1 MKKISLIFIA
11 LSFALLFLGCGNNNE
26 ASRYSSTAAD
36 RDTIESFGVDGQF
49 AIYKFS
55 DENFNKKLD
64 LYDTKNQDAIDII
77 SNYKEI
83 EPYVY
88 TIGEKG
94 YTKLNYANG
103 NLIQSNDLNKFS
115 NNDKAIF
122 EDLNK

>member
-11 LSFALLFLGCGNNNE
+11 LSFVLLFLFCGNNE
-26 ASRYSSTAAD
+26 VPRYSSTGD

-49 AIYKFS
+49 AIYKCV
-55 DENFNKKLD
+55 DNNFNKKLD
-64 LYDTKNQDAIDII
+64 LFDTKNQHRIDLV

-88 TIGEKG
+88 TIGENG

-103 NLIQSNDLNKFS
+103 NLIQSNDLNEFS

-122 EDLNK
+122 EKLN

>member
-11 LSFALLFLGCGNNNE
+11 LSFVLLFIFYGNDE
-26 ASRYSSTAAD
+26 VPRYSSTGD

-122 EDLNK
+122 EGLNK

>member
-26 ASRYSSTAAD
+26 VPRYSSTGD
-36 RDTIESFGVDGQF
+36 RDTVESFGVDGQF

-64 LYDTKNQDAIDII
+64 LYDTKNQEVIDII

-94 YTKLNYANG
+94 YTKLNYTNE
-103 NLIQSNDLNKFS
+103 NLIQSNDLNEFS
-115 NNDKAIF
+115 TNDKAIF
-122 EDLNK
+122 EKLNK

>member
-26 ASRYSSTAAD
+26 VPRYSSTGD
-36 RDTIESFGVDGQF
+36 RDTMESFGVDGQF
-49 AIYKFS
+49 AIYKCV
-55 DENFNKKLD
+55 DKNFNKKLD
-64 LYDTKNQDAIDII
+64 LFDTKNQHRIDLV

-94 YTKLNYANG
+94 YTKLNYTNG

>member
-11 LSFALLFLGCGNNNE
+11 LSFVLLFLGCGNDNE
-26 ASRYSSTAAD
+26 VPRYSSTGD
-36 RDTIESFGVDGQF
+36 RDTMESFGVDGQF
-49 AIYKFS
+49 AIYKCV
-55 DENFNKKLD
+55 DKNFNKKLD
-64 LYDTKNQDAIDII
+64 LFDTKNQHRIDLV

-122 EDLNK
+122 ENLNK

>member
-11 LSFALLFLGCGNNNE
+11 LSFVLLFIFYGNDE
-26 ASRYSSTAAD
+26 VPRYSSTGD

-103 NLIQSNDLNKFS
+103 NLIQSNDLNEFS
-115 NNDKAIF
+115 TNDKAIF

>member
-11 LSFALLFLGCGNNNE
+11 LSFALLFIGCGNNNDVP
-26 ASRYSSTAAD
+26 RYSYVGD

-64 LYDTKNQDAIDII
+64 LFDTKNQNAIDII

-83 EPYVY
+83 EPFVY
-88 TIGEKG
+88 TIGKKG
-94 YTKLNYANG
+94 YTKLNYSNG
-103 NLIQSNDLNKFS
+103 NYIQTNDLSKFS
-115 NNDKAIF
+115 TKDKAIF

>member
-11 LSFALLFLGCGNNNE
+11 LSFVLLFIFYGNDE
-26 ASRYSSTAAD
+26 VPRYSSTGD
-36 RDTIESFGVDGQF
+36 RDTMESFSVDGQF

>member
-49 AIYKFS
+49 AIYKCIGK
-55 DENFNKKLD
+55 ELD
-64 LYDTKNQDAIDII
+64 LFDAKNEHSIDMI
-77 SNYKEI
+77 SYYKEI

-88 TIGEKG
+88 TIGEKC
-94 YTKLNYANG
+94 YTKLNYTNG
-103 NLIQSNDLNKFS
+103 SIIQSNDLNKFS

>member
-1 MKKISLIFIA
+1 MDSLP
-11 LSFALLFLGCGNNNE
+11 S
-26 ASRYSSTAAD
+26 
-36 RDTIESFGVDGQF
+36 
-49 AIYKFS
+49 
-55 DENFNKKLD
+55 ENFNKKLD

-94 YTKLNYANG
+94 YTKLNYDNG

>member
-11 LSFALLFLGCGNNNE
+11 LSFALLFIGCGNNNE
-26 ASRYSSTAAD
+26 VPRYSSTAD

-64 LYDTKNQDAIDII
+64 LFDTKNQNAIDII

-83 EPYVY
+83 EP
-88 TIGEKG
+88 
-94 YTKLNYANG
+94 
-103 NLIQSNDLNKFS
+103 F
-115 NNDKAIF
+115 
-122 EDLNK
+122 

>member
-11 LSFALLFLGCGNNNE
+11 LSFVLLFLFCGNNE
-26 ASRYSSTAAD
+26 VPRYSSTGD

-49 AIYKFS
+49 AIYKCV
-55 DENFNKKLD
+55 DKNFNKKLD
-64 LYDTKNQDAIDII
+64 LFDTKNQHRIDLV

>member
-26 ASRYSSTAAD
+26 ASRYSSTGD

>member
-11 LSFALLFLGCGNNNE
+11 LSFVLLFLFCGNNE
-26 ASRYSSTAAD
+26 VPRYSSTGD

-83 EPYVY
+83 EPFVY
-88 TIGEKG
+88 TIGKKG
-94 YTKLNYANG
+94 YTKLNYSNG
-103 NLIQSNDLNKFS
+103 NYIQTNDLSKFS
-115 NNDKAIF
+115 TKDKAIF
-122 EDLNK
+122 ENLNK

>member
-1 MKKISLIFIA
+1 MKKFSLIFIA
-11 LSFALLFLGCGNNNE
+11 LSFALLVLVCGNNNE
-26 ASRYSSTAAD
+26 VPRYSSTGD

-49 AIYKFS
+49 AIYKCV
-55 DENFNKKLD
+55 DKNFNKKLD
-64 LYDTKNQDAIDII
+64 LFDTKNQHRIDLV

-88 TIGEKG
+88 TIGENG

-103 NLIQSNDLNKFS
+103 NLIKSNDLNEFS

-122 EDLNK
+122 EKLNK

>member
-1 MKKISLIFIA
+1 MKKVSLIFIA

-94 YTKLNYANG
+94 YTKLNYTNG
-103 NLIQSNDLNKFS
+103 SIIQSNDLNKFS
-115 NNDKAIF
+115 TNDKAIF

>member
-11 LSFALLFLGCGNNNE
+11 LSFVLLFIFYGNDE
-26 ASRYSSTAAD
+26 VPRYSSTGD
-36 RDTIESFGVDGQF
+36 RDTMESFGVDGQF
-49 AIYKFS
+49 AIYKCV
-55 DENFNKKLD
+55 DNNFNKKLD
-64 LYDTKNQDAIDII
+64 LYDAKNQDAIDMI
-77 SNYKEI
+77 SYYKEI

>member
-11 LSFALLFLGCGNNNE
+11 LSFALLFIFYGNDE
-26 ASRYSSTAAD
+26 VPRYSSTGD
-36 RDTIESFGVDGQF
+36 RDTMESFGGDGQF

>member
-11 LSFALLFLGCGNNNE
+11 LSFTLLFLFYGNDE
-26 ASRYSSTAAD
+26 VPRYSSTGD

-64 LYDTKNQDAIDII
+64 LFDTKNQNAIDII

-83 EPYVY
+83 EPFVY
-88 TIGEKG
+88 TIGKKG
-94 YTKLNYANG
+94 YTKLNYSNG
-103 NLIQSNDLNKFS
+103 NYIQTNDLSKFS
-115 NNDKAIF
+115 TKDKAIF

>member
-49 AIYKFS
+49 AIYKCIGK
-55 DENFNKKLD
+55 ELD
-64 LYDTKNQDAIDII
+64 LYDAKNDDDIDMI
-77 SNYKEI
+77 SYYKEI

-94 YTKLNYANG
+94 YTKLNYTNG
-103 NLIQSNDLNKFS
+103 DLIQSNDLNKFS

>member
-1 MKKISLIFIA
+1 MKKFSLIFIA
-11 LSFALLFLGCGNNNE
+11 LSFALLFIGCGNNNE
-26 ASRYSSTAAD
+26 VPRYSYAGD

-64 LYDTKNQDAIDII
+64 LFDTKNQNRIDII

-83 EPYVY
+83 EPFVY
-88 TIGEKG
+88 TIGKKG
-94 YTKLNYANG
+94 YTKLNYSNG
-103 NLIQSNDLNKFS
+103 NYIQKNDLSKFLTK
-115 NNDKAIF
+115 DKAIF

>member
-11 LSFALLFLGCGNNNE
+11 LSFVLLFIFYGNDE
-26 ASRYSSTAAD
+26 VPRYSSTGD

-122 EDLNK
+122 EKLNK

>member
-11 LSFALLFLGCGNNNE
+11 LSFVLLFIFYGNDE
-26 ASRYSSTAAD
+26 VPRYSSTGD

>member
-11 LSFALLFLGCGNNNE
+11 LSFVLLFIFYGNDE
-26 ASRYSSTAAD
+26 VPRYSSTGD
-36 RDTIESFGVDGQF
+36 RDTMESFGVDGQF

-122 EDLNK
+122 EGLNK

>member
-1 MKKISLIFIA
+1 MKKFSLIFIA
-11 LSFALLFLGCGNNNE
+11 LSFVLLFLGCGNNNE
-26 ASRYSSTAAD
+26 AHRYSSTGD

-49 AIYKFS
+49 AIYKCV
-55 DENFNKKLD
+55 DKKFNKKLD
-64 LYDTKNQDAIDII
+64 LYDAKNQHRIDLV

-88 TIGEKG
+88 TIGENG

-103 NLIQSNDLNKFS
+103 NLIQSNDLNEFS

-122 EDLNK
+122 EKLNK

>member
-1 MKKISLIFIA
+1 MKKFSLIFIA
-11 LSFALLFLGCGNNNE
+11 LSFVLLFVFYGNDE
-26 ASRYSSTAAD
+26 VPRYSSTGD
-36 RDTIESFGVDGQF
+36 RDTMESFGVDGQF

-115 NNDKAIF
+115 TNDKAIF

>member
-1 MKKISLIFIA
+1 MKKFSLIFIA
-11 LSFALLFLGCGNNNE
+11 LSFALLFLVCGNNNE
-26 ASRYSSTAAD
+26 VPRYSSTGD

-49 AIYKFS
+49 AIYKCV
-55 DENFNKKLD
+55 DKNFNKKLD
-64 LYDTKNQDAIDII
+64 LFDTKNQHRIDLV

-88 TIGEKG
+88 TIGENG

>member
-11 LSFALLFLGCGNNNE
+11 LSFVLLFIFYGNDE
-26 ASRYSSTAAD
+26 VPRYSSTGD
-36 RDTIESFGVDGQF
+36 RDTMESFGVDGQF

-103 NLIQSNDLNKFS
+103 NLIQSNDLNEFS

>member
-11 LSFALLFLGCGNNNE
+11 LSFVLLFIFYGNDE
-26 ASRYSSTAAD
+26 VPRYSSTGD
-36 RDTIESFGVDGQF
+36 RDTMESFGVDGQF
-49 AIYKFS
+49 AIYKFY

>member
-1 MKKISLIFIA
+1 MKKFSLIFIV
-11 LSFALLFLGCGNNNE
+11 LSLTLLFIGCGNNNE
-26 ASRYSSTAAD
+26 VPRYSSTAD

-49 AIYKFS
+49 AIYKCV
-55 DENFNKKLD
+55 DKNFNKKLD
-64 LYDTKNQDAIDII
+64 LFDTKNQHRIDLV

-94 YTKLNYANG
+94 YTKLNYANESI
-103 NLIQSNDLNKFS
+103 IQSNDLNEFS
-115 NNDKAIF
+115 TNDKAIF

>member
-1 MKKISLIFIA
+1 MKKFSLIFIA
-11 LSFALLFLGCGNNNE
+11 LSFALLFIGCGNNNE
-26 ASRYSSTAAD
+26 VPRYSYAGD

-64 LYDTKNQDAIDII
+64 LFDTKNQNRIDII

-83 EPYVY
+83 EPFVY
-88 TIGEKG
+88 TIGKKG
-94 YTKLNYANG
+94 YTKLNYSNG
-103 NLIQSNDLNKFS
+103 NFIQTSDLSKFS
-115 NNDKAIF
+115 TKDKAIF

>member
-11 LSFALLFLGCGNNNE
+11 LSFVLLFIFYGNDE
-26 ASRYSSTAAD
+26 VPRYSSTGD
-36 RDTIESFGVDGQF
+36 KDTMESFGVDGQF

-122 EDLNK
+122 EGLNK

>member
-26 ASRYSSTAAD
+26 APRYSSTAAD

-49 AIYKFS
+49 AIYKCIGK
-55 DENFNKKLD
+55 ELD
-64 LYDTKNQDAIDII
+64 LFDAKNEHSIDMI
-77 SNYKEI
+77 SDYKEI

-94 YTKLNYANG
+94 YTKLNYTNE
-103 NLIQSNDLNKFS
+103 NLIQSNDLNEFS
-115 NNDKAIF
+115 TNDKAIF
-122 EDLNK
+122 EKLNK